1 MGLKRKIFDKLLKW
15 KNHTNKVAILIKGAR
30 QVGKTYIV
38 RELGKHYKNFVEI
51 NFERNIKAKEAFEGD
66 LTADAI
72 ISKLSLMGFG
82 NFSEPNTLIF
92 FDEIQVCPK
101 ARTAIKFLVEDGR
114 FDYISSGSL
123 LGLNYKEVSSYPVG
137 YEDQL
142 EMYPLD
148 FEEFLW

>member
-1 MGLKRKIFDKLLKW
+1 MGLKRKIFDKLLEW
-15 KNHTNKVAILIKGAR
+15 KNNTNKVAILIKGAR

-92 FDEIQVCPK
+92 FDEI
-101 ARTAIKFLVEDGR
+101 
-114 FDYISSGSL
+114 
-123 LGLNYKEVSSYPVG
+123 
-137 YEDQL
+137 
-142 EMYPLD
+142 
-148 FEEFLW
+148 

>member
-1 MGLKRKIFDKLLKW
+1 MGLKRKIFNKLLEW
-15 KNHTNKVAILIKGAR
+15 KNSTDKVALLIKGAR

-92 FDEIQVCPK
+92 FDEIPDFQK
-101 ARTAIKFLVEDGR
+101 K
-114 FDYISSGSL
+114 Y
-123 LGLNYKEVSSYPVG
+123 
-137 YEDQL
+137 QL
-142 EMYPLD
+142 I
-148 FEEFLW
+148 